1 MALRSRWDMCREA
14 VNFFGEE
21 GHVVRIGEV
30 TINNGSCTKRVA
42 EGCDTLARKTVR
54 MTSRREGVTGGSS
67 AQCSTTLSWPDMRV
81 LGYIHRK
88 QNVEEEE
95 SRDNILLVGPL
106 LGHPARRLPV
116 TTSHEF
122 ATGPP
127 RQLRR

>member
-1 MALRSRWDMCREA
+1 MALRSGWDMCREA

-21 GHVVRIGEV
+21 GHAVRIGEV

-42 EGCDTLARKTVR
+42 EEGGWQKRMCDALARKTVR

-67 AQCSTTLSWPDMRV
+67 AQCFTTLSWPDMRV

-95 SRDNILLVGPL
+95 SRDNILLV
-106 LGHPARRLPV
+106 
-116 TTSHEF
+116 
-122 ATGPP
+122 
-127 RQLRR
+127 